1 MSTYKVGLQHAG
13 SFISSGKPFLKT
25 NSSLADGATEYIK
38 FPNVTKKI
46 KVKNHSTSGVL
57 KIGFAD
63 NARRGFDMPSASV
76 TDRFDGSFGSALSAV
91 TVSVWLKDR
100 TLDTFL
106 RIMAFTGAG
115 ITDTRLQGRSS
126 GGNKGGLR
134 FLIEGNQ
141 NDSAFN
147 LTPADTWVHI
157 VAVLNGT
164 DNRIYVNGDL
174 VITNT
179 NAVGGGLSNPTGI
192 SFGDTTTA
200 NHDGLYDEIYVY
212 NTAFTTDEV
221 GELYNSGAYFDPR
234 DHSKAANL
242 LSWWAFEDNAYRNYF
257 DTADTTSTIN
267 DRIGSNNL
275 TKGGTGTGAFVNGR
289 QLDTAV
295 NSHSLILSP
304 GAEIEL
310 NVKTKSMFLFADG
323 ATQDFDVYAS
333 LTNIPSERMYDL
345 TGPGIDE

>member
-46 KVKNHSTSGVL
+46 KVKNHSASGVL

-63 NARRGFDMPSASV
+63 NARRGFDMPGATVS
-76 TDRFDGSFGSALSAV
+76 DRFEG
-91 TVSVWLKDR
+91 
-100 TLDTFL
+100 TFASSD
-106 RIMAFTGAG
+106 AFTISFWIKPTTSATVARIIQLDGGAAN
-115 ITDTRLQGRSS
+115 TRLQGTGS
-126 GGNKGGLR
+126 GALKFFVDGFSLNSAGG
-134 FLIEGNQ
+134 FI
-141 NDSAFN
+141 
-147 LTPADTWVHI
+147 
-157 VAVLNGT
+157 VLNQWTQITMVINDT
-164 DNRIYVNGDL
+164 DNKVYVNGALAVSNSTAAGSFTGLTIGADSANYDDIYDDMYL
-174 VITNT
+174 F
-179 NAVGGGLSNPTGI
+179 NA
-192 SFGDTTTA
+192 
-200 NHDGLYDEIYVY
+200 
-212 NTAFTTDEV
+212 AFTPAEV
-221 GELYNSGAYFDPR
+221 SELYTLGYFDPR
-234 DHSKAANL
+234 NHTQAANL
-242 LSWWAFEDNAYRNYF
+242 TSWWAFEDNAHRDYF
-257 DTADTTSTIN
+257 DPADTTSTIN
-267 DRIGSNNL
+267 DRISSNNL
-275 TKGGTGTGAFVNGR
+275 TKAGTGTGTFVNGR
-289 QLDTAV
+289 HLDTAV

>member
-46 KVKNHSTSGVL
+46 KVKNHSASGVL

-63 NARRGFDMPSASV
+63 NARRAFDMPSLTAQ
-76 TDRFDGSFGSALSAV
+76 DRFDGTLSSGVGLSAV
-91 TVSVWLKDR
+91 TVSFWFKD
-100 TLDTFL
+100 TALSTVL
-106 RIMAFTGAG
+106 RLVEFTGTG
-115 ITDTRLQGRSS
+115 VTNTRLQGQNSS
-126 GGNKGGLR
+126 GAGGLR
-134 FLIEGNQ
+134 FRVQGINANTAGGVTSINTWHQVTIVLSG
-141 NDSAFN
+141 
-147 LTPADTWVHI
+147 ADNK
-157 VAVLNGT
+157 L
-164 DNRIYVNGDL
+164 YVDGDL
-174 VITNT
+174 KITNT
-179 NAVGGGLSNPTGI
+179 TTMVPPTGI
-192 SFGDTTTA
+192 SFGDSSTA
-200 NHDGLYDEIYVY
+200 NHDGIYDDIYVF
-212 NTAFTTDEV
+212 NAALTGPEV
-221 GELYNSGAYFDPR
+221 LELYNEGSYFDPR
-234 DHSKAANL
+234 DHSRSSDL
-242 LSWWAFEDNAYRNYF
+242 QSWWAFEDNAYRTYF
-257 DTADTTSTIN
+257 SSNDTTSTII
-267 DRIGSNNL
+267 DRIGSHNL
-275 TKGGTGTGAFVNGR
+275 TKAGSGTGAFVNGR
-289 QLDTAV
+289 QLDTAI